1 MTLDSRCL
9 PLLPALSLLLTA
21 CAQPHI
27 QRDGSTYYLD
37 EASGGTKTTRSH
49 KGSPGNARAYD
60 FVDLRKVIPGIS
72 IDLRYA
78 TAENVAGRPLYPRR
92 MPCLLRRETA
102 LKLKEA
108 HETLRAQ
115 GYGLRVWDAYRPPEV
130 QEVLHRAGAHTHMF
144 ISPETMGWSRHCG
157 GIAVDVTLVDANGQE
172 QRMPTGFDAGL
183 HGASAKYRG
192 GDAVIAHNL
201 QLLQR
206 AMLRAGFT
214 QARAEWWHF
223 DDGEFVNH
231 PQPIVF
237 GRELAIPA
245 P

>member
-1 MTLDSRCL
+1 MTLDSRCQ
-9 PLLPALSLLLTA
+9 PLLLALSILLAA

-27 QRDGSTYYLD
+27 SRDGTTLYLD
-37 EASGGTKTTRSH
+37 EATGGTKAAPSLRNSR
-49 KGSPGNARAYD
+49 GRAQAHRL
-60 FVDLRKVIPGIS
+60 VEIRDLIPGIS

-78 TAENVAGRPLYPRR
+78 TAENVAKRPLYPRQ

-130 QEVLHRAGAHTHMF
+130 QEVLHRAGADTHMF

-157 GIAVDVTLVDANGQE
+157 GISVDVTLVDAHGNE

-183 HGASAKYRG
+183 RGASAKYQG
-192 GDAVIAHNL
+192 GDAVIAHHL

-231 PQPIVF
+231 PQPVVF